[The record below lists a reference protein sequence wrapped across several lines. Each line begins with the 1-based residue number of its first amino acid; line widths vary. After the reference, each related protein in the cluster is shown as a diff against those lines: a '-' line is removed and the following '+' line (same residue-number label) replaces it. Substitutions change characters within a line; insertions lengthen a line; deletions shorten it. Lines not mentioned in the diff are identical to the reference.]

1 MVAIVR
7 YPLYVGALVA
17 LLLAPGV
24 LGSASAQQ
32 RVGVNSAVNPE
43 ATGIFPGAAPRP
55 LVLGGQVV
63 LNERIATGSIGQTQ
77 ILFIDGSSMSLG
89 PNAFMVIDRFRYDP
103 DLGGGTLVT
112 SMTRGVFRFIGGN
125 LSKQD
130 NAVTMQTP
138 SATIGIHGG
147 VVLVNLTPDRQ
158 LQVIFE
164 YGNSITVTCSNG
176 VSRTITRPGFEV
188 RVAASCTAPS
198 EPSPVPLGT
207 TAALLAELDGRAG
220 GYGGAFTV
228 PTDLM
233 VANSGLAAAV
243 SSNVLLE
250 LQPEIQCALQASDEQ
265 RGCRR
270 RLPNVANAV
279 QQATTTI
286 QATPVIVSP
295 IQSPGSDVELGPKD
309 VAAILREK

>member
-103 DLGGGTLVT
+103 DFGRRHAGDQHDSAEYSASSAET
-112 SMTRGVFRFIGGN
+112 S
-125 LSKQD
+125 
-130 NAVTMQTP
+130 A
-138 SATIGIHGG
+138 
-147 VVLVNLTPDRQ
+147 
-158 LQVIFE
+158 
-164 YGNSITVTCSNG
+164 
-176 VSRTITRPGFEV
+176 SRTTRSQCRHPRRQSGSMEV
-188 RVAASCTAPS
+188 WSW
-198 EPSPVPLGT
+198 
-207 TAALLAELDGRAG
+207 
-220 GYGGAFTV
+220 
-228 PTDLM
+228 
-233 VANSGLAAAV
+233 
-243 SSNVLLE
+243 
-250 LQPEIQCALQASDEQ
+250 
-265 RGCRR
+265 
-270 RLPNVANAV
+270 
-279 QQATTTI
+279 
-286 QATPVIVSP
+286 
-295 IQSPGSDVELGPKD
+295 
-309 VAAILREK
+309 